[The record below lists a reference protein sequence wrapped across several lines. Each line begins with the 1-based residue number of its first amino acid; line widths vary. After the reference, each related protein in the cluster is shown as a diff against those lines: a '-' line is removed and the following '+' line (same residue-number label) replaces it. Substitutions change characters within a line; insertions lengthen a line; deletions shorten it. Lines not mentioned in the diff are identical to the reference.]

1 MIRKRRLLWQI
12 YPPFLLIILL
22 SLTASIWVAS
32 RTLKTFII
40 EHNTSDLETLAHIF
54 EAQFKGLLSPPD
66 MPQIDQLCKSI
77 GEKGKTRITIILPS
91 GQVAGDSDE
100 DPKKMDS
107 HLDRQEVIQAV
118 KGGLGVSTRFSLTQ
132 KKDMIY
138 LAVPLRH
145 GPDILGVL
153 RTGIPTESVDGAIR
167 NIREKIIVSGI
178 IISMLSAIIC
188 LLLSRRISVPIE
200 EIKKGA
206 ESLARGDLTYR
217 LPYFDSKEMESLAE
231 AITRMAKELNNRIN
245 IITQQRNE
253 LEKVFSSMVEG
264 VLAVDSEERIISMN
278 DSASLLFECDQNNVQ
293 GRSIQELIRNADLQ
307 EFIRGAV
314 NNQDLAEQDILFHFP
329 FGERVIN
336 CHGTTM
342 CDGLGKNNSALIV
355 LNDVTRLRRLENIRR
370 DFVANVSHE
379 IKTPITAIK
388 GFAQTLRDGVKDED
402 SRERFLE
409 IIEKHT
415 DRLITIIDDLLSL
428 SRVEEGA
435 EKGEIALQSGSIGA
449 VLQSAGQLCERK
461 ASQRKIGI
469 KVICDHDIKGK
480 INPALLEQALIN
492 LLDNAI
498 KYSEETGTVS
508 VQARVEGDEI
518 VIDVIDRGCGIE
530 KKYLDRIFE
539 RFYRVDKARSR
550 KLGGTGLGLSIVKH
564 IAYAHGG
571 DVTVDS
577 SPGKGSTFSIHLPR
591 V

>member
-1 MIRKRRLLWQI
+1 MIKKRRLLWQI
-12 YPPFLLIILL
+12 YPSFFLVILL
-22 SLTASIWVAS
+22 SLTATIWFAS
-32 RTLKTFII
+32 RTLKTFVI

-54 EAQFKGLLSPPD
+54 EAQFRGLLSPPD
-66 MPQIDQLCKSI
+66 MPQIDRLCKSI
-77 GEKGKTRITIILPS
+77 GEKGKMRLTIILPS

-107 HLDRQEVIQAV
+107 HLDRQEVVQAV
-118 KGGLGVSTRFSLTQ
+118 KGGLGVSTRFSLTLR
-132 KKDMIY
+132 KNMIY
-138 LAVPLRH
+138 LAVLLKH

-153 RTGIPTESVDGAIR
+153 RTGIFSESVDGAIK
-167 NIREKIIVSGI
+167 NIREKIIISGI
-178 IISMLSAIIC
+178 IISILSAIIC
-188 LLLSRRISVPIE
+188 LLLSRRISRPIE

-217 LPYFDSKEMESLAE
+217 LPYFDSKEMASLAE
-231 AITRMAKELNNRIN
+231 AITRMAKELTNRIN
-245 IITQQRNE
+245 IITRQRNE
-253 LEKVFSSMVEG
+253 LEQVFSSMVEG

-278 DSASLLFECDQNNVQ
+278 HSATLLVECNQNNVQ

-307 EFIRGAV
+307 EFIKGV
-314 NNQDLAEQDILFHFP
+314 INNQDMVEQDILFHFS
-329 FGERVIN
+329 FDERIIN
-336 CHGTTM
+336 CHGTAM
-342 CDGLGKNNSALIV
+342 CDGQGKCNGALIV
-355 LNDVTRLRRLENIRR
+355 LNDVTRLRMLENIRR

-435 EKGEIALQSGSIGA
+435 EKGEISLQSGYIGD

-469 KVICDHDIKGK
+469 EVLCDHDIKGK

-498 KYSEETGTVS
+498 KYSEESGAIR
-508 VQARVEGDEI
+508 VQARAEGDEI
-518 VIDVIDRGCGIE
+518 VIDVIDCGSGIE
-530 KKYLDRIFE
+530 KKHLDRIFE

-564 IAYAHGG
+564 IAHAHGG
-571 DVTVDS
+571 HVTVDS
-577 SPGKGSTFSIHLPR
+577 SPGKGSTFSIHLPKG
-591 V
+591 